1 MQGREVAGM
10 SKDSGTTLIA
20 DRQAGKSSKSTKL
33 GRGSK
38 IRKTGKTNTA
48 DRVVVIDAV
57 SRLHRTEI
65 AGIAAV
71 VRETASLSQPTS
83 SPRDVATTETETE
96 TGHAVVGV
104 EAGDER
110 LKRLLGPRPSK
121 DRRLTNEVI
130 TTMRGFERRRQLL
143 QDSLTATQV
152 ATALG
157 VSRETVYG
165 RAERGQLLAAS
176 EGGQLRFPRWQ
187 FDPTSDTGLLAG
199 LPAVVKAL
207 GERPQFAKIAWLTS
221 TRSSL
226 GDTPL
231 HLITTGKTEAVLGSA
246 ERFARGE

>member
-1 MQGREVAGM
+1 M
-10 SKDSGTTLIA
+10 SKDSGTTMIA

-48 DRVVVIDAV
+48 DRTVVIDAV

-65 AGIAAV
+65 ASIAAV
-71 VRETASLSQPTS
+71 VRETASLSQAA
-83 SPRDVATTETETE
+83 SPSQSASPSRDVALKEAEA
-96 TGHAVVGV
+96 GPGVVGV
-104 EAGDER
+104 NEGDER
-110 LKRLLGPRPSK
+110 LERLLGPRPSEE
-121 DRRLTNEVI
+121 RRLTNEVI

-176 EGGQLRFPRWQ
+176 DGGQLRFPRWQ

-199 LPAVVKAL
+199 LPTVVKAL
-207 GERPQFAKIAWLTS
+207 GDRPQLAKIAWLTS

-226 GDTPL
+226 EDTPL
-231 HLITTGKTEAVLGSA
+231 HLIATGKTEVVLGSA
-246 ERFARGE
+246 ERFAWGE

>member
-1 MQGREVAGM
+1 MR
-10 SKDSGTTLIA
+10 KDSGTTMVA

-48 DRVVVIDAV
+48 DRIVVIEAV

-65 AGIAAV
+65 ASIAAV
-71 VRETASLSQPTS
+71 VRETASPSQS
-83 SPRDVATTETETE
+83 ASPSRDVAVKEAEA
-96 TGHAVVGV
+96 GPGVVGV
-104 EAGDER
+104 NEGDER
-110 LKRLLGPRPSK
+110 LERLLGPRPS
-121 DRRLTNEVI
+121 DERRLTNEVI
-130 TTMRGFERRRQLL
+130 TTMRGFARRRQLL

-176 EGGQLRFPRWQ
+176 DGGQLRFPRWQ

>member
-1 MQGREVAGM
+1 M
-10 SKDSGTTLIA
+10 SKDSGTMMIA

-83 SPRDVATTETETE
+83 SPRDVATTE

-176 EGGQLRFPRWQ
+176 NGGQLRFPRWQ

-207 GERPQFAKIAWLTS
+207 GARPQLAKIAWLMS
-221 TRSSL
+221 SRSSL
-226 GDTPL
+226 EDTPL
-231 HLITTGKTEAVLGSA
+231 HLIATGKTEAVLGSA